1 MSKNLFEIKSR
12 IFKKERIRDDK
23 NDLIII
29 PNKKTVSNRNQL
41 ELSWHNIALESAHL
55 TIVGKVFLKEWER
68 RFNHYSVSRCF
79 IQEPR
84 ANQHR
89 LYLSFQVSQSLN
101 SKEIK
106 ELLSASSTILE
117 ECLVKIVNKLGIEI
131 VVREEVSL
139 KQTKEESVPKVEET
153 EEDKIIKKL
162 HQDIEEQEQLLVQ
175 LTAKQTSQHKRPKN
189 EEKLN
194 QLKEQEIFFDQQEKK
209 YLVAELNRKD
219 DMIKSLKEDI
229 NSLTQEVSELT
240 DEIKTNN
247 QVNRQLDKAN
257 IKLNDRLNERKIDA
271 ERLEKV
277 SELETTV
284 RNLHQENSDYRI
296 KINESQSMTEKYRNQ
311 VKQLSQSLE
320 NGKKTQEELL
330 EKAQFDY
337 EKLDKSLLEAE
348 KKLILEINERQKA
361 EIQLEELRA
370 NLAVAK
376 RQNEE
381 QERKNNKLVLDVS
394 NQLELREKAINQE
407 ELVQQQ
413 LDDTLE
419 ELKMSEATNKVLKA
433 EIYELEYQK
442 EKWDQL
448 DEWQIK
454 YQELVEQFSHL
465 ETESLSYRQEV
476 GFLTSQLNMMEDKLE
491 ENEKELDYYLSQRVA
506 IEPEVKKANE
516 EKIEWQATIIDD
528 YDIEY
533 EEDFYYEADPF
544 IEEVMAEELINA
556 HKEDQIADEKKIKE
570 LLKSY
575 YDEYFHDIKISKSDY
590 RKAVLGFK
598 FLGFRWSQVLI
609 MDDADKNADFLE
621 WCKPF
626 INKMDAF
633 EEELSLDVK
642 KSFFSKNYVTIDES
656 TYNILKGYSEL
667 STYLDT
673 YYLKVSYY
681 IDKYF
686 LNEGN
691 R

>member
-320 NGKKTQEELL
+320 NGKKAQEELL